1 VETEAP
7 CAAKWLKRQGVV
19 VGWTERK
26 DRGVISVRSCGY
38 YTNDGKFIYAGRAST
53 GMPDA
58 RCKLA
63 IKNDV
68 LVFLLV
74 EIFSI
79 YLCRLFFNKLDV

>member
-58 RCKLA
+58 LQVGHQERCVGIFVGRNIFNLSLS
-63 IKNDV
+63 V
-68 LVFLLV
+68 VFQ
-74 EIFSI
+74 
-79 YLCRLFFNKLDV
+79 